1 MKKVVKWSLIIG
13 AVICLLGVGMI
24 TAGAVMGG
32 GDGLIP
38 YMANHHYTI
47 GWYDD
52 WHEDDWNDWEDRRP
66 SSGPADYLL
75 NDTGNYEG
83 IRELEI
89 ESAVGVVELVEEQ
102 REDPNDQT
110 VRIAR
115 YGIQDSTRN
124 YYDIVQD
131 REELKIHFRGSAR
144 NIKKEDVENLTL
156 YVPEGYQFRKVEVET
171 SAGSFY
177 AEALYA
183 DEVELALR
191 AGEIV
196 IDRGKITDL
205 DVECA
210 AGSLECKALVERY
223 ADVECQAGSVGIWL
237 TGTKDQ
243 YSYEMECKTGSITLA
258 GDEEE
263 RYTGLW
269 QKKHITNKTANK
281 VDLECAAGEITVHYP
296 DSV

>member
-1 MKKVVKWSLIIG
+1 MKKVVKWSLVIG
-13 AVICLLGVGMI
+13 AIICLMGVGMI

-52 WHEDDWNDWEDRRP
+52 WYEDDWDWDDRRP
-66 SSGPADYLL
+66 SSDPADYLL
-75 NDTGNYEG
+75 NEVNNYEG

-115 YGIQDSTRN
+115 YGAQSGTRN

-131 REELKIHFRGSAR
+131 REELKIHFRGAAR
-144 NIKKEDVENLTL
+144 NIKREDVEALTI

-183 DEVELALR
+183 DEADLSLR

-196 IDRGKITDL
+196 IDRGEITDL

-210 AGSLECKALVERY
+210 AGSLDCKALVSRY
-223 ADVECQAGSVGIWL
+223 ADVECQAGSVNIWL
-237 TGTKDQ
+237 AGTKDQ

-258 GDEEE
+258 GEEEE

-281 VDLECAAGEITVHYP
+281 VDLECAAGEITINYP